1 MPPVVRFELPE
12 WVAEEVGD
20 PRRLYGLREER
31 MDLAL
36 RLAERNVEQGG
47 GGPFGACVFE
57 TDTGLLVSA
66 GVNLV
71 VSTNSSLAHAE
82 ALAIMLAQH
91 AHATFDLAEKGLPSM
106 ELVSTAQPCI
116 QCYGIL
122 WWSGLRRV
130 VIGATAQD
138 VESLTGF
145 REGPLPTDWAGRLAD
160 RSPLPAVDVI
170 TDCLR
175 ARACRLLREY
185 HDQGGPVYIPGG
197 DKKDRPSD

>member
-12 WVAEEVGD
+12 WVAEESGD
-20 PRRLYGLREER
+20 PRRQYRLREER

-36 RLAERNVEQGG
+36 RLAERNVERGE

-57 TDTGLLVSA
+57 SDSGLLVSA

-71 VSTNSSLAHAE
+71 VRTNSSLAHAE
-82 ALAIMLAQH
+82 ALAVMLAQH
-91 AHATFDLAEKGLPSM
+91 AHGTFDLGAKDLPPM

-145 REGPLPTDWAGRLAD
+145 REGPLPTDWAERLAD
-160 RSPLPAVDVI
+160 RSPLPPVEVI

-175 ARACRLLREY
+175 ARARRLLREY
-185 HDQGGPVYIPGG
+185 RDRGGPVYIPGG
-197 DKKDRPSD
+197 DKKQS